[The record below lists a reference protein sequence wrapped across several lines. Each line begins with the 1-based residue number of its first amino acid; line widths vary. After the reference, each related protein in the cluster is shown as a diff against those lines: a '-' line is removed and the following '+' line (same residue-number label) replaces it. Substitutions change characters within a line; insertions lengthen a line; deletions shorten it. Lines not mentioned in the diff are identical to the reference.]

1 MKIQI
6 KIWKQDNTMELFN
19 IETNI
24 DSMDNFDKTVDFTR
38 KYADLELKQQ
48 ELVDK
53 ENPNTKV

>member
-6 KIWKQDNTMELFN
+6 KIWKQYNTMELFN

-24 DSMDNFDKTVDFTR
+24 DSIDNFDKTMGFAR

-53 ENPNTKV
+53 ESPNT